1 MTFEAEIEKK
11 MVTQLNTYQYIIDN
25 DVQVVRF
32 GVIREPE
39 KINKPYLEVTCEPR
53 VNING
58 PLYNADINIDVIV
71 PHTAD
76 TDSVVID
83 ELYGLSGD
91 LIDDVKTTPSILSN
105 TGYTVDG
112 LINIRESPRP
122 GLAQTLRAAF
132 RTARLFISYQKQ

>member
-11 MVTQLNTYQYIIDN
+11 MITKLNTYQYIIDN
-25 DVQVVRF
+25 DIQVVRF
-32 GVIREPE
+32 GAIREAL
-39 KINKPYLEVTCEPR
+39 KINKPFLAVTCEPR
-53 VNING
+53 TNING
-58 PLYNADINIDVIV
+58 PLWNADINLDVLV

-76 TDSVVID
+76 ADSVVID
-83 ELYGLSGD
+83 ALNGLSGD
-91 LIDDVKTTPSILSN
+91 LIDDIKTTPSILSN

-122 GLAQTLRAAF
+122 EIAQTLRAAF